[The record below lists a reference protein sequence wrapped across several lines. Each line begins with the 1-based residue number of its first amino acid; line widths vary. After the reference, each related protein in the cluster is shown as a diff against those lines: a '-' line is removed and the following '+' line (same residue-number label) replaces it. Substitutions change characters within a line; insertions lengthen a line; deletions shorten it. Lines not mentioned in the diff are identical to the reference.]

1 MKTLLLCALIAVV
14 AGLTS
19 FGLTRWVA
27 SQRAPADEMAW
38 LRQEFALNAQQA
50 EAIARLHARYGPVCD
65 EHCAN
70 VMATRQ
76 RLAALT
82 PGTPAHA
89 EASAEMERLAQVCSD
104 STRRH
109 LEAVAALMDPAQGAR
124 YLALI
129 GGKIAEHNHAEP
141 LGLR

>member
-1 MKTLLLCALIAVV
+1 MKTLLSCALIAVV
-14 AGLTS
+14 AGLAS

-27 SQRAPADEMAW
+27 ARQAPADEMAW
-38 LRQEFALNAQQA
+38 LRKEFALSASQA
-50 EAIARLHARYGPVCD
+50 DAIASLHARYGPVCD

-76 RLAALT
+76 RLAGLA

-89 EASAEMERLAQVCSD
+89 EATAQMEKLAQVCSE

-129 GGKIAEHNHAEP
+129 GSKVAAHNHAEP

>member
-1 MKTLLLCALIAVV
+1 VKTLLLCALIAVV

-38 LRQEFALNAQQA
+38 LREEFALNAQQA

-76 RLAALT
+76 RLAGLT
-82 PGTPAHA
+82 PGTPAHV

-109 LEAVAALMDPAQGAR
+109 LEGVAALMDPTQGAR

-129 GGKIAEHNHAEP
+129 GGKIAVHNHAEP